1 MNEMIKQMMVSP
13 VLQIVEQEASVVLT
27 DSQITY
33 KTSVND
39 FLTQYTFTVDYA
51 NPLKNKAW
59 L

>member
-1 MNEMIKQMMVSP
+1 
-13 VLQIVEQEASVVLT
+13 VVLT

-39 FLTQYTFTVDYA
+39 FLTQYTFTLDYA